1 MINDSSRH
9 IGTWVI
15 TVKDAK
21 TQEVKK
27 LETIKNRVMNIV
39 LDKLASCFAG
49 GVADLEIKYL
59 ALGTCADSIDD
70 MQWELGAE
78 IYRTGPSEA
87 PATGATGEVVTGF
100 TVLDSEAVA
109 NIQEIGVFGGQY
121 ATSDI
126 NSGTLVSRILWS
138 HKKVAGEEIT
148 FQRTD
153 KVGR

>member
-1 MINDSSRH
+1 MINDSSKH

-27 LETIKNRVMNIV
+27 KDTIKNRVMNIV

-59 ALGTCADSIDD
+59 ALGTSADSIDD
-70 MQWELGAE
+70 MQWKLGAE
-78 IYRTGPSEA
+78 IFRTGPSEA
-87 PATGATGEVVTGF
+87 PKMGTTGEVVTEF

-109 NIQEIGVFGGQY
+109 NIQEVGIFAGPY
-121 ATSDI
+121 ATSDL
-126 NSGTLVSRILWS
+126 NSGMLVSRILWS
-138 HKKVAGEEIT
+138 HNKVAGEEIT

>member
-1 MINDSSRH
+1 MINEDCRH
-9 IGTWVI
+9 IGIWVI

-21 TQEVKK
+21 TQDVKK
-27 LETIKNRVMNIV
+27 KDTINNRVMNIV

-59 ALGTCADSIDD
+59 ALGTSADSIDD
-70 MQWELGAE
+70 MQWELGNE
-78 IYRTGPSEA
+78 IFRTGPSEA
-87 PATGATGEVVTGF
+87 PAMGTTGEVITEF

-109 NIQEIGVFGGQY
+109 NIQEVGIFGGSS
-121 ATSDI
+121 AISVP
-126 NSGTLVSRILWS
+126 NSGTLISRILWS
-138 HKKVAGEEIT
+138 HNKVAGEEIT